1 MERARACSAKF
12 EIAGCCDNTY
22 YAAPKA
28 SRQVCALWMR
38 GSQRRPE
45 AAPPEWRNRRTGTNI
60 PRFDMSFPRSAGVL
74 LHPTSLPG
82 PNGIG
87 EIGPEAHRFLDFLAA
102 SGLSIWQ
109 VLPMGPTGYGNSP
122 YQCFSAFAGN
132 PLLIH
137 VPGAPEGFSEHTV
150 AFERVIPHKHALLR
164 HATALLEPDDRYR
177 TFVAQQGWWLE
188 DYALFMALKN
198 AHGGVA
204 WTDWDPGAAQRDP
217 AALDDWRTRIEPSV
231 EHYRR
236 EQWLFFT
243 QFQSL
248 KQASSER
255 GIQLMG
261 DLPIYVAHD
270 SADVWSHPGL
280 FKLDQGGRLLVQ
292 AGVPPDYFSATGQLW
307 GNPIYDWDAM
317 RAQRYDWWIRRM
329 RAAFEL
335 FDLVRIDHFRGFEA
349 YWEVPGAD
357 TTAVNGRWT
366 KAPGADLLTAITDA
380 LGPLPIVAENL
391 GVITPAVEALRERF
405 DYPGMSI
412 LQFAFGTDGQA
423 NTFLPHT
430 YPRERVVYTGTH
442 DNDTTV
448 GWWTSTGEGDST
460 RSDEEVTQ
468 ERDHAMRY
476 LNTDGREM
484 HWTLIRAALASVAN
498 TALIPIQDILGLGSE
513 ARMNLPGRQSGN
525 WGFRFSWD
533 QLTPEISRRL
543 REMVD
548 LYQRQRYLLAA
559 DPPNQG

>member
-1 MERARACSAKF
+1 
-12 EIAGCCDNTY
+12 
-22 YAAPKA
+22 
-28 SRQVCALWMR
+28 
-38 GSQRRPE
+38 
-45 AAPPEWRNRRTGTNI
+45 
-60 PRFDMSFPRSAGVL
+60 MSFPRSAGIL

-82 PNGIG
+82 PNGVG
-87 EIGPEAHRFLDFLAA
+87 EIGPEADRFLDFLAD
-102 SGLSIWQ
+102 SGLRIWQ
-109 VLPMGPTGYGNSP
+109 MLPMGPTGYGNSP

-137 VPGAPEGFSEHTV
+137 VPGPPAEFPGHSV
-150 AFERVIPHKHALLR
+150 DFERVIPHKQAMLR
-164 HATALLEPDDRYR
+164 RATEHFQPDDRYR
-177 TFVAQQGWWLE
+177 AFASRQGWWLE
-188 DYALFMALKN
+188 DYALFMALKT

-204 WTDWDPGAAQRDP
+204 WTDWDPGATLRDP
-217 AALDDWRTRIEPSV
+217 AALDGWRIRLADSV

-243 QFQSL
+243 QFHAL
-248 KQASSER
+248 KQASVGR

-270 SADVWSHPGL
+270 SADVWSNPSL
-280 FKLDQGGRLLVQ
+280 FKLDHRGHLLAQ

-317 RAQRYDWWIRRM
+317 RAQGYEWWIRRM

-335 FDLVRIDHFRGFEA
+335 FDLVRVDHFRGFEA
-349 YWEVPGAD
+349 YWEVPGGD
-357 TTAVNGRWT
+357 TTAVNGKWVEG
-366 KAPGADLLTAITDA
+366 PGADLLTAITDA

-405 DYPGMSI
+405 GYPGMSI

-423 NTFLPHT
+423 NLFLPHT

-442 DNDTTV
+442 DNDTTA
-448 GWWTSTGEGDST
+448 GWWTSSGAGDST
-460 RSDEEVTQ
+460 RSEDDVSQ
-468 ERDHAMRY
+468 ERDYAMRY

-498 TALIPIQDILGLGSE
+498 TALIPMQDILGLGSE

-525 WGFRFSWD
+525 WGFRFTWD
-533 QLTPEISRRL
+533 QVTPEITSRL
-543 REMVD
+543 RALVD
-548 LYQRQRYLLAA
+548 LYQRGPEPAA
-559 DPPNQG
+559 TPEA